1 MSTTYKEWRHLSA
14 SERVKHA
21 IFRAFC
27 KHPVVGQLVGAYQ
40 HVMADET
47 EVKISDTLILRITD
61 CPTAC
66 TDGKK
71 IYYNENF
78 VMNCSRD
85 GLVFLVLHE
94 VFHNILSHHVRTGK
108 REGNRANIAMDGAI
122 NQILLGEF
130 FGDNARGDEINS
142 RFPAPDA
149 LQGGVDRPQLVKVY
163 GCNAANVTDASFEEI
178 YEEIT
183 MPPSQGNSKPGDG
196 EPGEDLG
203 HMISRALAKQ
213 GMEEEGKSV
222 QEVVNDQVQ
231 KLMQVV
237 QACKNIG
244 KLPSTLIKMAN
255 ELVEPQVDYRS
266 VLRDF
271 LSKEVGGE
279 HSYAFPSR
287 RQSCVPDY
295 MILPGPGR
303 MPGKG
308 SFAVLFDTSGSIYG
322 EKALI
327 DEMMGEVFGIQR
339 DTESDLIIFYA
350 DAAIQ
355 SIAHFDSS
363 ETVRDV
369 APDDER
375 VVAKGGGGTDFTD
388 VFTHI
393 EKHGIQIDALI
404 GFTDLAAVF
413 PPKAPNYPVVWVT
426 FENTKGPFGKTINI
440 KRQRARQY

>member
-279 HSYAFPSR
+279 HSY
-287 RQSCVPDY
+287 
-295 MILPGPGR
+295 
-303 MPGKG
+303 
-308 SFAVLFDTSGSIYG
+308 TSGSIYG